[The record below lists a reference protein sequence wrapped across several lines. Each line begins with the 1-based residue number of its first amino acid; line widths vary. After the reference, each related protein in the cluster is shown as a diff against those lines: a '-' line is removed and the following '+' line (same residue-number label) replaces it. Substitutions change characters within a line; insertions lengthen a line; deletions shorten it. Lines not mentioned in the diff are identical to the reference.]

1 MQVRWDGGLKN
12 ECKNKRVM
20 VEKAKKLKAS
30 KNQTVTDINFKFKS
44 IRTSCS
50 KVIDFTG
57 NKHYRTVFRLN
68 EIETLFVDTEVINKQ
83 FDEKP
88 WDAEIVAALIYMHE
102 DQPVLVAQ
110 KGGKVTIPETDFIFH
125 FSTTFSAE
133 DFTNFRFQ
141 EGIYRVQV
149 MINGQAGVSDEIHL
163 LESHNSFR
171 DYFQL
176 LDIGF
181 DKCVEEAPD
190 VQRPHSYQAF

>member
-110 KGGKVTIPETDFIFH
+110 KGGKVTIPETDFIFQ

-149 MINGQAGVSDEIHL
+149 MINGQAGESDEIHL
-163 LESHNSFR
+163 LE
-171 DYFQL
+171 
-176 LDIGF
+176 
-181 DKCVEEAPD
+181 
-190 VQRPHSYQAF
+190 PHD

>member
-20 VEKAKKLKAS
+20 VEKAKKSKAS

-50 KVIDFTG
+50 EVIDFTG

-88 WDAEIVAALIYMHE
+88 WDAEIVAALIYMHGE
-102 DQPVLVAQ
+102 QPVLVAQ
-110 KGGKVTIPETDFIFH
+110 KGGKVTIPETESRFSIFNC
-125 FSTTFSAE
+125 FFC
-133 DFTNFRFQ
+133 R
-141 EGIYRVQV
+141 GLYRLS
-149 MINGQAGVSDEIHL
+149 GFKKEL
-163 LESHNSFR
+163 
-171 DYFQL
+171 
-176 LDIGF
+176 IGY
-181 DKCVEEAPD
+181 
-190 VQRPHSYQAF
+190 R

>member
-110 KGGKVTIPETDFIFH
+110 KGGKVTIPETDSIF
-125 FSTTFSAE
+125 
-133 DFTNFRFQ
+133 N
-141 EGIYRVQV
+141 
-149 MINGQAGVSDEIHL
+149 
-163 LESHNSFR
+163 
-171 DYFQL
+171 YFF
-176 LDIGF
+176 G
-181 DKCVEEAPD
+181 
-190 VQRPHSYQAF
+190 